1 MEYVPNATTAAGLSA
16 AQIAK
21 ALGLTPA
28 EQKQVQAAGPGPRKA
43 PKPRQNFSVR
53 PLLLYCSM
61 LSVAAR
67 SDGCFAC
74 IAIGHC
80 CACCAVPV
88 TWALLSSQG
97 FELSADALESLRAWL
112 LNKVR
117 PPGTLSA
124 LVAEHCLRCFQGW
137 LNCPRSYHEA
147 PLVWMLG
154 PVAYPLH
161 RYWASEQAVDACMA
175 VRRPW

>member
-53 PLLLYCSM
+53 SLLLYCSM

-67 SDGCFAC
+67 SDGCFAY

-80 CACCAVPV
+80 CAQRAVPV
-88 TWALLSSQG
+88 TLSLVWSQG
-97 FELSADALESLRAWL
+97 FELSADALESLRGWL

-117 PPGTLSA
+117 LATTSSA
-124 LVAEHCLRCFQGW
+124 LTARHCLRCFQGW
-137 LNCPRSYHEA
+137 LNCLRSHHEA
-147 PLVWMLG
+147 PLVWVLRPLG
-154 PVAYPLH
+154 HSLH
-161 RYWASEQAVDACMA
+161 A
-175 VRRPW
+175 

>member
-53 PLLLYCSM
+53 SLLLYCSM
-61 LSVAAR
+61 LSVAVR

-74 IAIGHC
+74 IAISQC
-80 CACCAVPV
+80 CVQCAVPV
-88 TWALLSSQG
+88 TVSLVWSQG
-97 FELSADALESLRAWL
+97 FELSADALESLRGWL

-117 PPGTLSA
+117 PSATLFA
-124 LVAEHCLRCFQGW
+124 LPARHCLHCFQGW
-137 LNCPRSYHEA
+137 LNCLRSHHEA
-147 PLVWMLG
+147 PLLWVLG
-154 PVAYPLH
+154 LLGSSLH
-161 RYWASEQAVDACMA
+161 A
-175 VRRPW
+175 